1 MFAALLGPTK
11 HENRGVAEEK
21 GWYCRGWVSGV
32 SVDLRVDSRP
42 ASVCRGDAV
51 CLRGRRSS
59 RRPSYF
65 WAKMRGPATT
75 SALHTQRPATA
86 ATSGTS
92 SPPSSSGSSPPL
104 APTRKRPN
112 GPLKSHHNTARS
124 CSENCFSG
132 EVKKKGAEGR
142 LTSDFCHTCCLSLS
156 LFQKAEAGGNS

>member
-1 MFAALLGPTK
+1 MFAALLGATK
-11 HENRGVAEEK
+11 HENRGVAEER

-32 SVDLRVDSRP
+32 SVDFRIDSRP

-65 WAKMRGPATT
+65 WASDCGAKIRWPAMT

-92 SPPSSSGSSPPL
+92 SPLSSSGSLSSTGTNQE
-104 APTRKRPN
+104 AAERPIK
-112 GPLKSHHNTARS
+112 KSSQHRTFKFRELL
-124 CSENCFSG
+124 CW
-132 EVKKKGAEGR
+132 
-142 LTSDFCHTCCLSLS
+142 
-156 LFQKAEAGGNS
+156 GG